1 MKSISYLRK
10 NHPRFIY
17 QKYSYSIERGT
28 LKASFDFKVEP
39 GIKFKSKIRIRG
51 VPENRLGQMDKKAL
65 NNFVFHLGMMEIPT
79 YWKATCS
86 PEIVIRAGFLT
97 KAQTDWWKA
106 LILKGMSQFF
116 YENKI
121 DSRADDFLSVLN
133 NPSVEAP
140 PLGVS
145 SMELKGRYLIPMGG
159 GKDSIVT
166 LEKIKEKGESV
177 NCFLLNPGRTQKKV
191 LKTAGIKSPVVAERD
206 IDLLLLRLNREG
218 YLNGHTP
225 FTAVLHFLGVFCAVL
240 FDYKNVA
247 FSNEKSADEGNAVY
261 LGKEVNHQYAKSSE
275 FEKGFK
281 NYCQKYLT
289 KNARCFSFL
298 RKYTELQISR
308 MFTGYPKYFSAFS
321 SCNVGLKTGER
332 WCGNCPKC
340 LFVYASLYPYLDKKE
355 LMKIF
360 GKDIFENKNFLP
372 VMKGLIGRGKHKPLE
387 CVGTYKESCSAFDMG
402 LAKAKKEGEIPYLLK
417 KYDEIKRTGK

>member
-1 MKSISYLRK
+1 M
-10 NHPRFIY
+10 
-17 QKYSYSIERGT
+17 ERGT
-28 LKASFDFKVEP
+28 LKASFNFKVES
-39 GIKFKSKIRIRG
+39 GIKFKSKIRIKD
-51 VPENRLGQMDKKAL
+51 VPENRLKQMDKKAL

-97 KAQTDWWKA
+97 KAQAEWWKA

-121 DSRADDFLSVLN
+121 DFRADDFLSVLN

-140 PLGVS
+140 PLGIS
-145 SMELKGRYLIPMGG
+145 FMELKNRYLIPMGG

-166 LEKIKEKGESV
+166 LEKIKERGESI

-191 LKTAGIKSPVVAERD
+191 LKTAGIKNPIVAERN
-206 IDLLLLRLNREG
+206 IDPLLLRLNREG

-275 FEKGFK
+275 FEKEFK
-281 NYCQKYLT
+281 NYCRKHLT

-298 RKYTELQISR
+298 RKYTELQISK
-308 MFTGYPKYFSAFS
+308 MFAGYPKYFSSFS
-321 SCNVGLKTGER
+321 SCNVGLKTGERPALLRGR

-355 LMKIF
+355 LMRIF
-360 GKDIFENKNFLP
+360 GKDIFESKNLLP
-372 VMKGLIGRGKHKPLE
+372 VMKGLIGKGKHKPLE
-387 CVGTYKESCSAFDMG
+387 CVGTLEESRSAFDMG

-417 KYDEIKRTGK
+417 KYHEIKKTGK

>member
-10 NHPRFIY
+10 RYPRFIY
-17 QKYSYSIERGT
+17 QKYSYSIERGV
-28 LKASFDFKVEP
+28 LKASFGFRVEP

-51 VPENRLGQMDKKAL
+51 VSESRLGHMDEKAL

-97 KAQTDWWKA
+97 KAQTEWWKG

-121 DSRADDFLSVLN
+121 DFTSDDFLSVLN

-140 PLGVS
+140 PLGIS
-145 SMELKGRYLIPMGG
+145 SMELKDRYLIPMGG

-166 LEKIKEKGESV
+166 LEKIKERGESI
-177 NCFLLNPGRTQKKV
+177 NCFLLNPGKTQKKV
-191 LKTAGIKSPVVAERD
+191 LNAAGIKNPVVAERS
-206 IDLLLLRLNREG
+206 IDPLLLKLNREG

-225 FTAVLHFLGVFCAVL
+225 FTAVLHFLGVFCGVL
-240 FDYKNVA
+240 FDYKNIA

-275 FEKGFK
+275 FEKEFK
-281 NYCQKYLT
+281 DYCRKYLT
-289 KNARCFSFL
+289 KNARSFSFL

-308 MFTGYPKYFSAFS
+308 TFVDYPKYFPAFS

-360 GKDIFENKNFLP
+360 GKDIFENKKLLP

-402 LAKAKKEGEIPYLLK
+402 LAKATKKGEIPYLLK
-417 KYDEIKRTGK
+417 KYHEIKRTGK